1 MSKNY
6 YSILGVSKDAS
17 DKDLKKA
24 YRKLALKWH
33 PDRNPNN
40 KEEAENKFKEISEA
54 YDVLSDK
61 KKRQIYDQYGEQGL
75 KGGFSNNTSGFSDNN
90 GHTYTFTNGDASKIF
105 EQFFGGNDPFSSR
118 MDVDDDF
125 GGFTSFGGLGNF
137 ANGFGRNR
145 NKKRKGKDVVHEL
158 RVNLEDLYKGRT
170 KTINITRKRMDGNG
184 SIRNATKQLKIPIKA
199 GFKEGT
205 RITFEREGDEG
216 PHTTPGDIV
225 FVIKR
230 KKHNYFDRDGDDL
243 IYKQNIPLKKAL
255 LGNVKLRIIT
265 LDGRALN
272 VHVNQMIN
280 PNYVHTVYGE
290 GMPISKKS
298 GKKGNLRIHFNVV
311 FPQYL
316 NNQQRK
322 AIETYF

>member
-1 MSKNY
+1 
-6 YSILGVSKDAS
+6 
-17 DKDLKKA
+17 
-24 YRKLALKWH
+24 
-33 PDRNPNN
+33 
-40 KEEAENKFKEISEA
+40 
-54 YDVLSDK
+54 
-61 KKRQIYDQYGEQGL
+61 
-75 KGGFSNNTSGFSDNN
+75 
-90 GHTYTFTNGDASKIF
+90 
-105 EQFFGGNDPFSSR
+105 
-118 MDVDDDF
+118 
-125 GGFTSFGGLGNF
+125 
-137 ANGFGRNR
+137 
-145 NKKRKGKDVVHEL
+145 
-158 RVNLEDLYKGRT
+158 
-170 KTINITRKRMDGNG
+170 MDGNG

-205 RITFEREGDEG
+205 RITFEGEGDEG

-243 IYKQNIPLKKAL
+243 VYKQNVPLKKAL
-255 LGNVKLRIIT
+255 LGDIKLRIIT

-280 PNYVHTVYGE
+280 PSYVHTVYGE

-322 AIETYF
+322 VIQTYF